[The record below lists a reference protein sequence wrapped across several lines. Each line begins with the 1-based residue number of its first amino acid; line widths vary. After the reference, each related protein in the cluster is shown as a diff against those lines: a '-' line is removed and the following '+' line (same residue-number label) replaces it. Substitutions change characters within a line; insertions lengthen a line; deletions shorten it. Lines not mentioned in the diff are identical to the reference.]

1 MPDLASGLALAGV
14 GLLLL
19 ALLLWKPVSRPVILG
34 VLAWFTLLAL
44 LDLNR
49 LQPWLYLY
57 LALWAFSLLDPAEAL
72 KGQQWAL
79 AAVYVWGGIW
89 KCTPYFAEDNFAWF
103 CEAFSWT
110 KPFGQFPALGYAAAA
125 LEISIGLGLMWTRT
139 RRLAQ
144 IACWAFH
151 GIILL
156 TISPLGLHWNAVVI
170 PWNLAM
176 PALVWVI
183 FRYPGAI
190 NLPRRLPAFFL
201 TAWIWIAP
209 LLAGIGWAPLT
220 MAWTMYSN
228 TQPEWN
234 LYVEQGL
241 VCDRLK
247 PIWREYAYDRKSKL
261 LLDDWAMADLH
272 TPAFNSAFAMRK
284 LGRYWCDCLDEKQE
298 GGLFRL
304 CVHPFIRRQATIDTI
319 PCAR

>member
-1 MPDLASGLALAGV
+1 
-14 GLLLL
+14 
-19 ALLLWKPVSRPVILG
+19 
-34 VLAWFTLLAL
+34 
-44 LDLNR
+44 
-49 LQPWLYLY
+49 
-57 LALWAFSLLDPAEAL
+57 
-72 KGQQWAL
+72 
-79 AAVYVWGGIW
+79 
-89 KCTPYFAEDNFAWF
+89 
-103 CEAFSWT
+103 
-110 KPFGQFPALGYAAAA
+110 
-125 LEISIGLGLMWTRT
+125 MWTRT

-156 TISPLGLHWNAVVI
+156 VISPLGLHWNAVVI

-183 FRYPGAI
+183 FRYPSSI

-209 LLAGIGWAPLT
+209 LLAGIGWAPLA

-247 PIWREYAYDRKSKL
+247 PIWSIYAYDRKSKL
-261 LLDDWAMADLH
+261 LLDDWAMADLRA
-272 TPAFNSAFAMRK
+272 PAFNSAFAMQK
-284 LGRYWCDCLDEKQE
+284 LGRYWCDCLEEKQA
-298 GGLFRL
+298 GGLL
-304 CVHPFIRRQATIDTI
+304 CLRVHPFIKRQATIDTI